1 MVNKRG
7 KIISDR
13 PYIGGLPKAEYVIV
27 ERGSVVMKASENMT
41 PVVNAAA
48 YDVFAD
54 KNIIYS
60 VIAVFAAIV
69 REDKVFRRFPES
81 YDAVRVLRKV
91 GFYTVGYERSV
102 FIRPVE
108 VRNSLF
114 CEHGAVGGY

>member
-1 MVNKRG
+1 MT
-7 KIISDR
+7 
-13 PYIGGLPKAEYVIV
+13 EYVIV
-27 ERGSVVMKASENMT
+27 ERGSVVRKASENMT

-69 REDKVFRRFPES
+69 REDKVFRRFPER

-108 VRNSLF
+108 VRSSLF